1 MNRHRTLS
9 FGIVLAVMLA
19 VATSA
24 RAAEQPLSVAV
35 ALVSI
40 TSPVN
45 HGNPAT
51 VSVKTAPRATCRITV
66 AYKSGPSRA
75 KGLTPKT
82 SDAHGMVAWTW
93 LVGARTTPGT
103 WPVSV
108 NCNAGGQTGTLQ
120 TSIIVQ

>member
-1 MNRHRTLS
+1 
-9 FGIVLAVMLA
+9 VLAIILA

-24 RAAEQPLSVAV
+24 RAAELLSV

-40 TSPVN
+40 ASPV
-45 HGNPAT
+45 HQGNPAT
-51 VSVKTAPRATCRITV
+51 LSIKTAPGAACRITV
-66 AYKSGPSRA
+66 TYKSGPSRA

-82 SDAHGMVAWTW
+82 SDSQGMVSWTW
-93 LVGARTTPGT
+93 LVGSRTTPGT

-108 NCNAGGQTGTLQ
+108 RCSAGERAGALQ